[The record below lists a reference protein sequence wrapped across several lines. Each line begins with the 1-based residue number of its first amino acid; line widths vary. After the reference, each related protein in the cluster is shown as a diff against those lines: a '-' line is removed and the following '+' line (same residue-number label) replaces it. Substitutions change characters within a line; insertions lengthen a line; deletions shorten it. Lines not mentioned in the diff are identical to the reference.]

1 MEGAAGVQ
9 FPDKAR
15 THPMPRAPAR
25 SPAVGPAHSHAAPQA
40 LLCPRAR
47 NATDALRH
55 PNLRD
60 AQDPRD
66 AEAVT

>member
-1 MEGAAGVQ
+1 
-9 FPDKAR
+9 
-15 THPMPRAPAR
+15 MPQVPAR
-25 SPAVGPAHSHAAPQA
+25 SPAVVPAHSHAAPQA